1 MRMRSDFLRVVAL
14 VVAVGVI
21 ATGAALAQES
31 GGGPLRGFLS
41 GLLKRDADAPA
52 ELQAPVSDGAERR
65 VPFGREDIQLSFAPL
80 VRETSPAVVNVYASS
95 TVQVRSPFMGDP
107 FFEQFFGR
115 PQMPPR
121 VRSSL
126 GSGVLVDPSGVIV
139 TNNHVISDA
148 DEVKVAL
155 ADGREFES
163 EILLKDKALD
173 LAVLKIQ
180 DDEAFPAVRLGDS
193 DALEVGDLVLA
204 IGNPFG
210 VGQTT
215 TSGIVSA
222 LARSHVGVSDF
233 GFFIQTDAAI
243 NPGNSGGALIDM
255 RGQVIGINTAIV
267 SRSGGSIGIGFAI
280 PANMV
285 RAVVNAALDGAETFE
300 RPFFGASFDPV
311 TAQIAEALGMDRPVG
326 ALVREIAPES
336 PAVKAGLR
344 PGDVVVAMDDA
355 DIQHPDAL
363 EYRLVTH
370 PLEDE
375 GVIRILRDGNTQELK
390 FRLERLSDGGEPQ
403 TLQLDGQGPFA
414 GASIATLSP
423 RLAQRLKLPLNKK
436 GVVILDVERRSPA
449 GSVGL
454 RPGDIIREVNG
465 IEIEDADT
473 MQVVAR
479 DTGRR
484 WAFAIERDG
493 RILRQRLRF

>member
-1 MRMRSDFLRVVAL
+1 MRFVFLSVVLLASFAGT
-14 VVAVGVI
+14 VF
-21 ATGAALAQES
+21 TGSVQAQQGEDRT
-31 GGGPLRGFLS
+31 LRGFLS
-41 GLLKRDADAPA
+41 DLLSGDEGKALAVPKTGA
-52 ELQAPVSDGAERR
+52 AERR
-65 VPFGREDIQLSFAPL
+65 VPFGQSDIQLSFAPL
-80 VRETSPAVVNVYASS
+80 VKETSPAVVNVYASS

-173 LAVLKIQ
+173 LAVLKISG
-180 DDEAFPAVRLGDS
+180 DETFPAVGLGNS
-193 DALEVGDLVLA
+193 DNLEVGDLVLA

-285 RAVVNAALDGAETFE
+285 RAVVNAALSGAKTFE
-300 RPFFGASFDPV
+300 RPFFGVSFDPV
-311 TAQIAEALGMDRPVG
+311 TAQIAEALGMERPVG
-326 ALVREIAPES
+326 ALVREVAPDS
-336 PAVKAGLR
+336 PAERAGLR
-344 PGDVVVAMDDA
+344 PGDVVVAMDGA

-370 PLEDE
+370 PLDDE
-375 GVIRILRDGNTQELK
+375 GIIGVLRDGKTLELS
-390 FRLERLSDGGEPQ
+390 FALERLSDGANPSPV
-403 TLQLDGQGPFA
+403 TLEGRGPFA
-414 GASIATLSP
+414 GAAIATLEP

-436 GVVILDVERRSPA
+436 GVVVLEVDRRA
-449 GSVGL
+449 LAASVGL

-465 IEIEDADT
+465 IEIEDVET
-473 MQVVAR
+473 MQVLAG
-479 DTGRR
+479 DTSSR
-484 WAFAIERDG
+484 WDFAIERDG

>member
-1 MRMRSDFLRVVAL
+1 MRMRSVFLSVVLFASFAGT
-14 VVAVGVI
+14 VV
-21 ATGAALAQES
+21 TGSVQAQQDEN
-31 GGGPLRGFLS
+31 GTLRGFLS
-41 GLLKRDADAPA
+41 NLLNGDESKTLAIPQQEA
-52 ELQAPVSDGAERR
+52 AERR
-65 VPFGREDIQLSFAPL
+65 VPFGRADIQLSFAPL
-80 VRETSPAVVNVYASS
+80 VKETSPAVVNVYASS

-173 LAVLKIQ
+173 LAVLKISGN
-180 DDEAFPAVRLGDS
+180 DAFPAVGLGNS
-193 DALEVGDLVLA
+193 DNLEVGDLVLA

-285 RAVVNAALDGAETFE
+285 RAVVNAALSGAETFE

-311 TAQIAEALGMDRPVG
+311 TAQIAEALGMERPVG
-326 ALVREIAPES
+326 ALVREVAPDS
-336 PAVKAGLR
+336 PAERAGLR
-344 PGDVVVAMDDA
+344 PGDVVVAMDGA

-370 PLEDE
+370 PLEE
-375 GVIRILRDGNTQELK
+375 KGVIGVLREGRTLELG
-390 FRLERLSDGGEPQ
+390 FTLERLSDGGDPAPV
-403 TLQLDGQGPFA
+403 TLEGRGPFA
-414 GASIATLSP
+414 GAAIAALEP

-436 GVVILDVERRSPA
+436 GVVILEVDRRSPA
-449 GSVGL
+449 ASVGL

-465 IEIEDADT
+465 IEIEDVET
-473 MQVVAR
+473 MQVVAG
-479 DTGRR
+479 DTSRR
-484 WAFAIERDG
+484 WAFSVERDG

>member
-1 MRMRSDFLRVVAL
+1 MRMRSVFLSVVLLASFAGTVL
-14 VVAVGVI
+14 
-21 ATGAALAQES
+21 TGSVQAQQDE
-31 GGGPLRGFLS
+31 GGTLRGFLS
-41 GLLKRDADAPA
+41 DLLSGDARNELAVPRD
-52 ELQAPVSDGAERR
+52 GGTERR
-65 VPFGREDIQLSFAPL
+65 VPFGRADIQLSFAPL
-80 VRETSPAVVNVYASS
+80 VKETSPAVVNVYASS

-173 LAVLKIQ
+173 LAVLKISG
-180 DDEAFPAVRLGDS
+180 DEAFPAVGLGDS
-193 DALEVGDLVLA
+193 DRLEVGDLVLA

-285 RAVVNAALDGAETFE
+285 RAVVNAALSGAETFE

-326 ALVREIAPES
+326 ALVREVAPDS
-336 PAVKAGLR
+336 PAERAGLR
-344 PGDVVVAMDDA
+344 PGDVVVAMDGA

-370 PLEDE
+370 PLEEE
-375 GVIRILRDGNTQELK
+375 GVIGVLRDGQTLELG
-390 FRLERLSDGGEPQ
+390 FELERLSDGDGPAPI
-403 TLQLDGQGPFA
+403 TLEGRGPFA
-414 GASIATLSP
+414 GAAVATLEP

-436 GVVILDVERRSPA
+436 GVVILEVDRRSPA
-449 GSVGL
+449 ASVGL

-465 IEIEDADT
+465 IDIEDVET
-473 MQVVAR
+473 MRVVAG
-479 DTGRR
+479 DTSRR
-484 WAFAIERDG
+484 WAFAVERDG

>member
-1 MRMRSDFLRVVAL
+1 MRSDFLRVVIL
-14 VVAVGVI
+14 VVTVGMI
-21 ATGAALAQES
+21 ATGGALAQGDGE
-31 GGGPLRGFLS
+31 GGLREFLS
-41 GLLKRDADAPA
+41 GLLKSDDDASTRLEAPRN
-52 ELQAPVSDGAERR
+52 ENTQRR
-65 VPFGREDIQLSFAPL
+65 VPFGRDEIQLSFAPL
-80 VRETSPAVVNVYASS
+80 VGETSPAVVNVYASS
-95 TVQVRSPFMGDP
+95 TVEVRSPFMGDP

-148 DEVKVAL
+148 DKVKVAL

-173 LAVLKIQ
+173 LAVLKIS
-180 DDEAFPAVRLGDS
+180 DDETFPAVPLGDS
-193 DALEVGDLVLA
+193 DSLEVGDLVLA

-285 RAVVNAALDGAETFE
+285 RAVVNAALQGADTFE

-311 TAQIAEALGMDRPVG
+311 TAQIAEALGMERPVG
-326 ALVREIAPES
+326 ALVREVAPDS
-336 PAVKAGLR
+336 PAETAGLR
-344 PGDVVVAMDDA
+344 PGDVVVAMDGA

-370 PLEDE
+370 PLEDK
-375 GVIRILRDGNTQELK
+375 GVIGVLRDGETLEFTFQ
-390 FRLERLSDGGEPQ
+390 LERLSDGGDPE
-403 TLQLDGQGPFA
+403 TVTLDGRGPFA
-414 GASIATLSP
+414 GASIATLTP
-423 RLAQRLKLPLNKK
+423 RLAQRLKLPLNKQ
-436 GVVILDVERRSPA
+436 GVVVLDVDRRSPA
-449 GSVGL
+449 ASVGL
-454 RPGDIIREVNG
+454 RAGDIIREVNG
-465 IEIEDADT
+465 IDIEDADT